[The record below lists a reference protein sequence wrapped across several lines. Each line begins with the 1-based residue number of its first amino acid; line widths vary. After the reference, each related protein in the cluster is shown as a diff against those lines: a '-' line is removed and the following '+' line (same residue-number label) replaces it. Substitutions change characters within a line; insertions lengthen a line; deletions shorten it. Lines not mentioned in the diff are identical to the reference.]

1 LKFVCAL
8 TVLHSVEGQVNR
20 LLMNITCLS
29 LKIWR
34 WNLRIYVR
42 NRSKDFVRTL
52 KVINAVEGNKF
63 SGLIDT
69 TVLIAW
75 AITWRIIQ
83 LLLFKIQ
90 LKITNTENNR
100 DKELLLVFLLKKMYY
115 RLFSKV
121 SLFVFICFLSK
132 YWHKCENLDL

>member
-42 NRSKDFVRTL
+42 NRSKDFVRTS